1 MIIFRLPFDKDYY
14 INSNN
19 NNTKN
24 SVEFVSFDKKTYLKF
39 DGDLKKLSPMDF
51 AKKNFQ
57 LPKNPFLVENETKEE
72 YLEKIERTI
81 DFIKVHQLKKIV
93 IARKKNIDFQDIN
106 IFETCQNLVKSYP
119 SAFVYVFQKGDI
131 FWIGAFSELLGKY
144 DKKTHFFETMSLA
157 GTLPIDEDWTE
168 KEIEEQKP
176 VTEYISNI
184 LKIYSENVEISET
197 KDHISGN
204 IKHLRTDFKTQISER
219 SLDDLINDLHPTPA
233 VCGVPKSL
241 CISII
246 QDIEG
251 FDRSFYAGYSKVDI
265 NDTIFYFVNLRCG
278 RLFKN
283 NAELFVGGGITAL
296 SSPEKEWRE
305 TELKAD
311 ALMNN
316 IK

>member
-1 MIIFRLPFDKDYY
+1 
-14 INSNN
+14 
-19 NNTKN
+19 
-24 SVEFVSFDKKTYLKF
+24 
-39 DGDLKKLSPMDF
+39 
-51 AKKNFQ
+51 
-57 LPKNPFLVENETKEE
+57 
-72 YLEKIERTI
+72 
-81 DFIKVHQLKKIV
+81 
-93 IARKKNIDFQDIN
+93 
-106 IFETCQNLVKSYP
+106 
-119 SAFVYVFQKGDI
+119 
-131 FWIGAFSELLGKY
+131 
-144 DKKTHFFETMSLA
+144 MSLA

-176 VTEYISNI
+176 VTEYIGNI
-184 LKIYSENVEISET
+184 LKTYSENVEISET

-283 NAELFVGGGITAL
+283 NAELFVGGGITAM